1 MERGRTVEPITEPN
15 FIATLGLN
23 WKLFLAQLV
32 NFGIVV
38 FILWKWVFRPV
49 VSALESRRKKIED
62 SVKHAEEIEKRMQE
76 SQSERENLIVQARK
90 EAEDIGKKAQTA
102 AESTKKE
109 IMEHA
114 KAESE
119 RILNQTKAAVAA
131 EKDQMLKEVR
141 EEIATL
147 VVGAS
152 EKIIREKLDEKK
164 DKELISG
171 ALWGLK

>member
-1 MERGRTVEPITEPN
+1 MEHVVEPN
-15 FIATLGLN
+15 FISTLGLN
-23 WKLFLAQLV
+23 WKLFLAQLI

-38 FILWKWVFRPV
+38 FILWKWVFKPV
-49 VSALESRRKKIED
+49 VLALESRRKKIED

-76 SQSERENLIVQARK
+76 TQREREGMIMQARK
-90 EAEDIGKKAQTA
+90 DAEDIAKKAQTA
-102 AESTKKE
+102 AEQTKKE
-109 IMEHA
+109 IVENA

-152 EKIIREKLDEKK
+152 ERILREKLDEKK
-164 DKELISG
+164 DRELIQS
-171 ALWGLK
+171 ALKEIK